1 MPIGTALL
9 AATQAYSL
17 AKQGIALYKDIKN
30 TAGDVK
36 GILNDFNKQFA
47 GKKVSKEQAQQIE
60 QERERVKEIG
70 AADPHDVM
78 GQIGDHLGAFFD
90 AFDAIEALFWK
101 EERAAKQVY
110 KGDMSV
116 SRRALRR
123 VLIRTRL
130 QQMHAEIRTEMTWNA
145 PIELGDLWTQ
155 FQNMREQVIKE
166 QEVALLAQE
175 KQEKIDAARAVEVRR
190 RQIERI
196 KYHVSWVSGVL
207 FVVVYLH
214 VLTYLIEQDRFW
226 RWGQ

>member
-1 MPIGTALL
+1 
-9 AATQAYSL
+9 
-17 AKQGIALYKDIKN
+17 
-30 TAGDVK
+30 
-36 GILNDFNKQFA
+36 
-47 GKKVSKEQAQQIE
+47 
-60 QERERVKEIG
+60 
-70 AADPHDVM
+70 
-78 GQIGDHLGAFFD
+78 
-90 AFDAIEALFWK
+90 
-101 EERAAKQVY
+101 
-110 KGDMSV
+110 
-116 SRRALRR
+116 
-123 VLIRTRL
+123 
-130 QQMHAEIRTEMTWNA
+130 MHAEIRTEMTWNA